1 MRSKEEKQAIVKQV
15 IAGESLTKWEGQGIR
30 HEQVR
35 RWVKKYEQEGE
46 AGLESKKKPGNLG
59 LIDQYR
65 IEKTIEMF

>member
-1 MRSKEEKQAIVKQV
+1 M
-15 IAGESLTKWEGQGIR
+15 TKWEGQGIR

-35 RWVKKYEQEGE
+35 LWVKKYEQEGE